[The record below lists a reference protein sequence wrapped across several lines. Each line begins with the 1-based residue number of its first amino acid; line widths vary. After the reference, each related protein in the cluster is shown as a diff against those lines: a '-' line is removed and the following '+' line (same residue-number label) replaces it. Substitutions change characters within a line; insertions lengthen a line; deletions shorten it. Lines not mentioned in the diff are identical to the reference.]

1 MKLKSIIESER
12 KSMEKINK
20 IQLSSKFKFIGSTVF
35 SISLVSTII
44 LSFLLEKS
52 ENKDFYII
60 TAKFLMILGM
70 LMLSLSKEE
79 IEDELVVRMRMQS
92 YSFSFICAIMY
103 VLVLPIVGY
112 FFGFIRSNSEGFEN
126 MGDFTILGLL
136 LAVQLAM
143 FNVLKYSY
151 NEK

>member
-60 TAKFLMILGM
+60 TAKFLMLLGM
-70 LMLSLSKEE
+70 LMVSLSKEE

-92 YSFSFICAIMY
+92 YSFAFICAIMY
-103 VLVLPIVGY
+103 VLVLPFVGY

-136 LAVQLAM
+136 LTVQLAM